1 MKALSADIGGSHAAC
16 ALVEDRKILA
26 LEHVTVPDAGSFSL
40 VLPEIAAA
48 LGRML
53 DRGGILASACAGM
66 AMSFPGIVDPD
77 SGHIFST
84 PKGKFDDS
92 SRLDLAAWCRKCFGL
107 RLRIENDARM
117 ALLGEQY
124 AGAARGSGEIAMLT
138 LGTGVGG
145 AAMIGGRLLRGRH
158 FQAALGGHMPAAF
171 EGKEC
176 ICGNIGC
183 VEAEASTWS
192 LPRICRDWP
201 GFAASSLAAA
211 PSLDFATLFHS
222 CRVGDRVAQEIRDR
236 CLRVWAACAVGMI
249 HAYDPE
255 MLVVGGAVMRSGD
268 QILPFLQSHVDAHAW
283 TPWGKVQLRAAEL
296 GGAAGLLGAVPLLS
310 EAL

>member
-16 ALVEDRKILA
+16 ALVEDRKVLA
-26 LEHVTVPDAGSFSL
+26 LERVAIPDAGSLFRI
-40 VLPEIAAA
+40 LPEIAAA
-48 LGRML
+48 LGRVL
-53 DRGGILASACAGM
+53 ERGGAVRSACAGM

-84 PKGKFDDS
+84 PQGKFDDS
-92 SRLDLAAWCRKCFGL
+92 SRLDLAAWCRECFGL
-107 RLRIENDARM
+107 RFRIENDARM

-124 AGAARGSGEIAMLT
+124 AGAARGSGDIGMLT

-158 FQAALGGHMPAAF
+158 FQAALGGHMPASF

-192 LPRICRDWP
+192 LPQICRDWP

-211 PSLDFATLFHS
+211 PSLDFAALFRL
-222 CRVGDRVAQEIRDR
+222 CQVGDKVAQEIRDR
-236 CLRVWAACAVGMI
+236 CLRVWASCAVGMI

-255 MLVVGGAVMRSGD
+255 VLVVGGAVMQSGD
-268 QILPFLQSHVDAHAW
+268 QILPFLESHVNAHAW
-283 TPWGKVQLRAAEL
+283 TPWGKVRLRAAEL
-296 GGAAGLLGAVPLLS
+296 GPEAGLLGAAPLLS
-310 EAL
+310 EAP